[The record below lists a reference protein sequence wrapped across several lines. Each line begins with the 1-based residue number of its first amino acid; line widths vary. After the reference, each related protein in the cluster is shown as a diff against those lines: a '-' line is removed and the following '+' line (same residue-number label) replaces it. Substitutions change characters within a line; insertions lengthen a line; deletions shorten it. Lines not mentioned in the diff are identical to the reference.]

1 MLPDIMIDHEEDIGG
16 TDDLLRT
23 SIAVDPDRVKPLA
36 ALESPASGGL
46 SLVEPGNGLGA
57 QLWLESGER
66 LACPAAGSTGRDAAP
81 TLAGIVLSSPRQSGE
96 EAPHARGGNLFC
108 AVVAVGAGV
117 VARRAAGTGASAG
130 CDDPGTT
137 LHGAVRERAGARL
150 CHPGGVESLSL

>member
-23 SIAVDPDRVKPLA
+23 SIGVDPDRGKPLA

-66 LACPAAGSTGRDAAP
+66 LACPAAGTTGRDAAP
-81 TLAGIVLSSPRQSGE
+81 TFARMVLSSPRQSGE
-96 EAPHARGGNLFC
+96 EAPHARGGHLFC
-108 AVVAVGAGV
+108 TVVAVGASL
-117 VARRAAGTGASAG
+117 VARRAAGTGPGAG

-137 LHGAVRERAGARL
+137 LHGVVCKRAGAWL
-150 CHPGGVESLSL
+150 CHSGSLESVSL